1 MALTQRENTY
11 LIILLCV
18 CILFGGMLLLVVPQ
32 YKIFTQQFQKL
43 GNVKSQSES
52 LNLQKTVLIQDI
64 NRYKYQ
70 INDSRKT
77 VGFTFPDEK
86 PEQRIKGFLR
96 ELLTLSANT
105 GNELISILPSQTNQ
119 QVSIKTTVEE
129 TRKPT
134 AEEAAATIANGTATS
149 TSKEE
154 IEKTPQHF
162 VTVKE
167 KSLPLYTT
175 TMDMQL
181 RGSYQSILVFI
192 KALAKHN
199 TLLKVESFQ
208 LSYEAIDAN
217 NTTRRS
223 RTEEA
228 LAFNAT
234 KPIRLVLKIK
244 LYLLEAG
251 FKS

>member
-1 MALTQRENTY
+1 
-11 LIILLCV
+11 
-18 CILFGGMLLLVVPQ
+18 
-32 YKIFTQQFQKL
+32 
-43 GNVKSQSES
+43 
-52 LNLQKTVLIQDI
+52 
-64 NRYKYQ
+64 
-70 INDSRKT
+70 
-77 VGFTFPDEK
+77 
-86 PEQRIKGFLR
+86 
-96 ELLTLSANT
+96 
-105 GNELISILPSQTNQ
+105 
-119 QVSIKTTVEE
+119 
-129 TRKPT
+129 
-134 AEEAAATIANGTATS
+134 
-149 TSKEE
+149 
-154 IEKTPQHF
+154 
-162 VTVKE
+162 
-167 KSLPLYTT
+167 
-175 TMDMQL
+175 MDMQL

>member
-1 MALTQRENTY
+1 M
-11 LIILLCV
+11 
-18 CILFGGMLLLVVPQ
+18 
-32 YKIFTQQFQKL
+32 
-43 GNVKSQSES
+43 
-52 LNLQKTVLIQDI
+52 LIQDI

-119 QVSIKTTVEE
+119 QVSIKTKVEE

-134 AEEAAATIANGTATS
+134 AEEAAATIANTPTAAT
-149 TSKEE
+149 KEE
-154 IEKTPQHF
+154 IEKTPQRF
-162 VTVKE
+162 ITVKE

-181 RGSYQSILVFI
+181 RGSYHSILVFI

-217 NTTRRS
+217 STIRRG
-223 RTEEA
+223 RTENT
-228 LAFNAT
+228 LAFNAN

-251 FKS
+251 FKP